1 VKHTARW
8 VALTAGIVVVVLGV
22 VLALNVGSDPQADA
36 QHSTLVNKL
45 APSFNLTT
53 LDGSKVSRDDLAGK
67 SVIVN
72 FWNTWCIPCQT
83 ELPAL
88 KSFYAEHAND
98 SDFAMVG
105 IVRDDVTATVRS
117 FAQGEGLG
125 WTIALDPDN
134 QAALAF
140 ATRGQ
145 PETYAISPSGVVVAA
160 YYGPM
165 TTSGLDAFLAAARGT
180 G

>member
-8 VALTAGIVVVVLGV
+8 IALGAGVVIVVLGV
-22 VLALNVGSDPQADA
+22 ILALNVGSDPQAA
-36 QHSTLVNKL
+36 QEKSTLVGKPVPAFDL
-45 APSFNLTT
+45 STLTDT
-53 LDGSKVSRDDLAGK
+53 KVSRDSLAGK
-67 SVIVN
+67 AVIVN

-117 FAQGEGLG
+117 FVQGEDLG

-160 YYGPM
+160 QYGPM
-165 TTSGLDAFLAAARGT
+165 TQNELDQFLAVARQSE
-180 G
+180 